1 VLHHATRLCLGVC
14 NYKAIKDSPQP
25 GDAAITT
32 SVPGGNHNLMLKS
45 RQRVGV
51 GLIVTVLH
59 QVIKGS

>member
-1 VLHHATRLCLGVC
+1 MLKV
-14 NYKAIKDSPQP
+14 SPQP
-25 GDAAITT
+25 GDAAVTA
-32 SVPGGNHNLMLKS
+32 SVPGGNHNLMFKP